1 MTGASAGRART
12 PSARRAE
19 HAADTRDALIG
30 AARRLFA
37 AHGFDG
43 TGTEQIVAEAR
54 VTRGALYHHFAA
66 KEDLFRAV
74 FEQLEDEVT
83 KHVAREALTST
94 DPLEQLRRGTRAY
107 LDACIDPAVQR
118 VVLLEGPSVLGWETW
133 QEIEQRYGYGLV
145 LAGVETAIAAGLIAA
160 QPVEALAHV
169 LFGALTEAGMVVA
182 RADEPRTARSEM
194 EAAMDRLLDGLRAA
208 NS

>member
-1 MTGASAGRART
+1 VT
-12 PSARRAE
+12 PSKAE
-19 HAADTRDALIG
+19 QADATRTALG
-30 AARRLFA
+30 AAARQLFTERGYA
-37 AHGFDG
+37 A
-43 TGTEQIVAEAR
+43 TSTTEIVERAG

-83 KHVAREALTST
+83 KHVAKEALTSA

-118 VVLLEGPSVLGWETW
+118 VVLLEGPSVLGWQTW

-145 LAGVETAIAAGLIAA
+145 VAGVEAAIGAGLIAA
-160 QPVEALAHV
+160 QPVEPLAHV

-182 RADEPRTARSEM
+182 RADDPAAARADM
-194 EAAMDRLLDGLRAA
+194 EAAMDRLLDGLRAPK
-208 NS
+208 S

>member
-1 MTGASAGRART
+1 VT
-12 PSARRAE
+12 PSKAE
-19 HAADTRDALIG
+19 QADATRTALG
-30 AARRLFA
+30 AAARQLFTERGYA
-37 AHGFDG
+37 A
-43 TGTEQIVAEAR
+43 TSTTEIVERAG

-83 KHVAREALTST
+83 KHVAKEALTSA

-118 VVLLEGPSVLGWETW
+118 VVLLEGPSVLGWQTW

-145 LAGVETAIAAGLIAA
+145 VAGVEAAIGAGLIAA
-160 QPVEALAHV
+160 QPVEPLAHV

-182 RADEPRTARSEM
+182 RAEDPGAARAEM
-194 EAAMDRLLDGLRAA
+194 EAAMDRLLNGLRA
-208 NS
+208 SES

>member
-1 MTGASAGRART
+1 VT
-12 PSARRAE
+12 PSKAE
-19 HAADTRDALIG
+19 QADATRTALG
-30 AARRLFA
+30 AAARQLFTERGYA
-37 AHGFDG
+37 A
-43 TGTEQIVAEAR
+43 TSTTEIVERAG

-83 KHVAREALTST
+83 KHVAKVALTSA

-118 VVLLEGPSVLGWETW
+118 VVLLEGPSVLGWQTW

-145 LAGVETAIAAGLIAA
+145 VTGVEAAIGAGLIAA
-160 QPVEALAHV
+160 QPVEPLAHV

-182 RADEPRTARSEM
+182 RADEPGAARAEM
-194 EAAMDRLLDGLRAA
+194 EAAMDRLLDGLRAPQ
-208 NS
+208 S

>member
-1 MTGASAGRART
+1 VT
-12 PSARRAE
+12 PSKAE
-19 HAADTRDALIG
+19 QADATRTALG
-30 AARRLFA
+30 AAARQLFTERGYA
-37 AHGFDG
+37 A
-43 TGTEQIVAEAR
+43 TSTTEIVERAG

-83 KHVAREALTST
+83 KHVAKEALTSA

-118 VVLLEGPSVLGWETW
+118 VVLLEGPSVLGWQTW

-145 LAGVETAIAAGLIAA
+145 VAGVEAAIGAGLIAA
-160 QPVEALAHV
+160 QPVEPLAHV

-182 RADEPRTARSEM
+182 RADDPGAARAEM
-194 EAAMDRLLDGLRAA
+194 EAAMDRLLDGLRA
-208 NS
+208 SKS

>member
-1 MTGASAGRART
+1 MT
-12 PSARRAE
+12 PSKAE
-19 HAADTRDALIG
+19 QADATRTALG
-30 AARRLFA
+30 AAARQLFTERGYA
-37 AHGFDG
+37 A
-43 TGTEQIVAEAR
+43 TSTTEIVERAG

-83 KHVAREALTST
+83 KHVAKEALTSA

-118 VVLLEGPSVLGWETW
+118 VVLLEGPSVLGWQTW

-145 LAGVETAIAAGLIAA
+145 VAGVEAAIGAGLIAA
-160 QPVEALAHV
+160 QPVEPLAHV

-182 RADEPRTARSEM
+182 RAHDPGAARAEM
-194 EAAMDRLLDGLRAA
+194 EAAMDRLLDGLRAPKG
-208 NS
+208 

>member
-1 MTGASAGRART
+1 VTPTKAEQADATRTALSA
-12 PSARRAE
+12 
-19 HAADTRDALIG
+19 
-30 AARRLFA
+30 AARQLFTERGYA
-37 AHGFDG
+37 A
-43 TGTEQIVAEAR
+43 TSTTEIVERAG

-66 KEDLFRAV
+66 KDELFRAV
-74 FEQLEDEVT
+74 FEQLEGEVT
-83 KHVAREALTST
+83 KHVADEALTST

-118 VVLLEGPSVLGWETW
+118 VVLLDGPSVLGWETW

-145 LAGVETAIAAGLIAA
+145 VAGIEAAIGAGLISA
-160 QPVEALAHV
+160 QPVEPLAHV

-182 RADEPRTARSEM
+182 RADEPRAARADM

-208 NS
+208 DA

>member
-1 MTGASAGRART
+1 MT
-12 PSARRAE
+12 PSKAE
-19 HAADTRDALIG
+19 QADATRTALG
-30 AARRLFA
+30 AAARQLFTERGYA
-37 AHGFDG
+37 A
-43 TGTEQIVAEAR
+43 TSTTEIVERAG

-83 KHVAREALTST
+83 KHVAKEALTSA

-118 VVLLEGPSVLGWETW
+118 VVLLEGPSVLGWQTW

-145 LAGVETAIAAGLIAA
+145 VAGVDAAIGAGLISA
-160 QPVEALAHV
+160 QPVEPLAHV

-182 RADEPRTARSEM
+182 RAHDPGAARAEM
-194 EAAMDRLLDGLRAA
+194 EAAMDRLLDGLRAPK
-208 NS
+208 S

>member
-1 MTGASAGRART
+1 MTPTKAEQADATRTALSA
-12 PSARRAE
+12 
-19 HAADTRDALIG
+19 
-30 AARRLFA
+30 AARQLFTERGYA
-37 AHGFDG
+37 A
-43 TGTEQIVAEAR
+43 TSTTEIVERAG

-66 KEDLFRAV
+66 KDELFRAV
-74 FEQLEDEVT
+74 FEQLEGEVT
-83 KHVAREALTST
+83 EHVAHQALTSD

-118 VVLLEGPSVLGWETW
+118 VVLLDGPSVLGWETW

-145 LAGVETAIAAGLIAA
+145 VAGVEAAIAAGLIAA

-182 RADEPRTARSEM
+182 RADEPRTARADM

-208 NS
+208 PS

>member
-1 MTGASAGRART
+1 VT
-12 PSARRAE
+12 PSKAE
-19 HAADTRDALIG
+19 QADATRTALIA
-30 AARRLFA
+30 AARQLFTDRGYA
-37 AHGFDG
+37 A
-43 TGTEQIVAEAR
+43 TSTTEIVERAG

-83 KHVAREALTST
+83 KHVATEALTSA

-118 VVLLEGPSVLGWETW
+118 VVLLDGPSVLGWQTW

-145 LAGVETAIAAGLIAA
+145 VAGVDAAIGAGLVAA
-160 QPVEALAHV
+160 QPVEPLAHV
-169 LFGALTEAGMVVA
+169 LFGALTEAGIVVA
-182 RADEPRTARSEM
+182 RADEPRAARVEM
-194 EAAMDRLLDGLRAA
+194 EGAMGRLLDALRTSG
-208 NS
+208 N

>member
-1 MTGASAGRART
+1 VTPTKAEQADATRTALSA
-12 PSARRAE
+12 
-19 HAADTRDALIG
+19 
-30 AARRLFA
+30 AARQLFTERGYA
-37 AHGFDG
+37 A
-43 TGTEQIVAEAR
+43 TSTTEIVERAG

-66 KEDLFRAV
+66 KDDLFRAV
-74 FEQLEDEVT
+74 FEQLEGEVT
-83 KHVAREALTST
+83 EHVAQEALMSA

-118 VVLLEGPSVLGWETW
+118 VVLLDGPSVLGWETW

-145 LAGVETAIAAGLIAA
+145 VAGVEAAMAAGLIAS

-182 RADEPRTARSEM
+182 RADDPRASRTEM

-208 NS
+208 TS

>member
-1 MTGASAGRART
+1 MTPTKAEQADATRTALSA
-12 PSARRAE
+12 
-19 HAADTRDALIG
+19 
-30 AARRLFA
+30 AARQLFTERGYA
-37 AHGFDG
+37 A
-43 TGTEQIVAEAR
+43 TSTTEIVERAG

-66 KEDLFRAV
+66 KDELFRAV
-74 FEQLEDEVT
+74 FEQLEGEVT
-83 KHVAREALTST
+83 KHVAQEALTSD

-118 VVLLEGPSVLGWETW
+118 VVLLDGPSVLGWETW

-145 LAGVETAIAAGLIAA
+145 LAGVEAAIGAGLISAL
-160 QPVEALAHV
+160 PVEPLAHV

-182 RADEPRTARSEM
+182 RADEPRTARADM

-208 NS
+208 PS

>member
-1 MTGASAGRART
+1 VT
-12 PSARRAE
+12 PSKAE
-19 HAADTRDALIG
+19 QADATRTALSA
-30 AARRLFA
+30 AARQLFTERGYA
-37 AHGFDG
+37 A
-43 TGTEQIVAEAR
+43 TSTTEIVERAG

-74 FEQLEDEVT
+74 FEQLEGEVT
-83 KHVAREALTST
+83 RHVAKEALTSA

-118 VVLLEGPSVLGWETW
+118 VVLLEGPSVLGWQTW

-145 LAGVETAIAAGLIAA
+145 VAGVEAAIGAGLIAA
-160 QPVEALAHV
+160 QPVEPLAHV

-182 RADEPRTARSEM
+182 RADDPDAARAEM
-194 EAAMDRLLDGLRAA
+194 EAAMDRLLDGLRA
-208 NS
+208 SKS

>member
-1 MTGASAGRART
+1 VTPTKAEQADATRAALSA
-12 PSARRAE
+12 
-19 HAADTRDALIG
+19 
-30 AARRLFA
+30 AARELFTRRGYA
-37 AHGFDG
+37 A
-43 TGTEQIVAEAR
+43 TSTTEIVERAG

-66 KEDLFRAV
+66 KDELFRAV

-83 KHVAREALTST
+83 KHVAHEALTST

-118 VVLLEGPSVLGWETW
+118 VVLLDGPSVLGWETW

-145 LAGVETAIAAGLIAA
+145 VAGVEAAIAAGLIAA
-160 QPVEALAHV
+160 QPVEALAHA

-182 RADEPRTARSEM
+182 RAAEPRAARAEM

-208 NS
+208 KS

>member
-1 MTGASAGRART
+1 VT
-12 PSARRAE
+12 PSKAE
-19 HAADTRDALIG
+19 QADATRTALG
-30 AARRLFA
+30 VAARQLFTERGYA
-37 AHGFDG
+37 A
-43 TGTEQIVAEAR
+43 TSTTEIVERAG

-83 KHVAREALTST
+83 KHVAKEALTSA

-118 VVLLEGPSVLGWETW
+118 VVLLEGPSVLGWQTW

-145 LAGVETAIAAGLIAA
+145 VAGVEAAIGAGLIAA
-160 QPVEALAHV
+160 QPVEPLAHV

-182 RADEPRTARSEM
+182 RAEDPGAARAEM
-194 EAAMDRLLDGLRAA
+194 EAAMDRLLNGLRA
-208 NS
+208 SES

>member
-1 MTGASAGRART
+1 MTPTKAEQADATRTALSA
-12 PSARRAE
+12 
-19 HAADTRDALIG
+19 
-30 AARRLFA
+30 AARQLFTERGFA
-37 AHGFDG
+37 A
-43 TGTEQIVAEAR
+43 TSTTEIVERAG

-66 KEDLFRAV
+66 KDDLFRAV
-74 FEQLEDEVT
+74 FEQLEGEVT
-83 KHVAREALTST
+83 RRVAEEALTSA

-118 VVLLEGPSVLGWETW
+118 VVLLDGPSVLGWETW

-145 LAGVETAIAAGLIAA
+145 VAGVEAAMAAGLIAS

-182 RADEPRTARSEM
+182 RADDPRASRTEM

-208 NS
+208 MS